1 MIDDVRYRF
10 TVLMICLMGFILI
23 FKLFNLQVLKYDF
36 YKEAAAGQHQTYQV
50 LSPKRGEIFIKDRFY
65 KEGDSLI
72 NLFPVAINKEW
83 KMIYAEPKNI
93 KDPKKTTEILI
104 ELLDLERDD
113 LRAKLEKKND
123 PYEPIMHKVPQETAQ
138 KIAELNLPGIKL
150 ASENWRFYP
159 AKTFISHVLGFVGFL
174 ENDLKGQ
181 YGVEGYYDKIL
192 SGKHGYLE
200 GEKDVMGRIINIAK
214 SQLQPAQDGADLIL
228 TIDSNIQFFIEEKL
242 KETIERL
249 EAEGG
254 TIIVEDPRTGE
265 IKALANWPTFDPNNY
280 SKVEDISIFLNP
292 AIHNLFE
299 PGSIFK
305 PFTMAIA
312 LDKHLITPETTYE
325 DKGYI
330 VIDGHKIRNSHDKPE
345 GVQTMTQVLEKSLN
359 TGAIFVQQLIDKKTF
374 KEYLEKFGFNK
385 KTGIDLQGETTG
397 NLANLNTK
405 RDIEYATASFGQ
417 GIAITPIELIAGLS
431 AFANKGKIMQ
441 PHVVEKIIFSNGK
454 EKKIEPKLLSQ
465 PISSKTAFEV
475 TKMMVSVVENGYGK
489 KAGVEG
495 YFIAGKT
502 GTAQVP
508 REDRRGYSDKTIHSF
523 GGFFPAFDPRFV
535 LLVKIDNPKG
545 IRFAADSVAPVFRE
559 IAEYILNYYEISPT
573 R

>member
-1 MIDDVRYRF
+1 MIDETRYRF
-10 TVLMICLMGFILI
+10 TVLIIFLMGFVLL
-23 FKLFNLQVLKYDF
+23 FRLFNLQILKYDF
-36 YKEAAAGQHQTYQV
+36 YKEAAAGQHQTRQI
-50 LSPKRGEIFIKDRFY
+50 LSPKRGEIFVKDRFY
-65 KEGDSLI
+65 QEEDSLI
-72 NLFPVAINKEW
+72 GLFPVAINKDW
-83 KMIYAEPKNI
+83 QMVYAEPKNV
-93 KDPKKTTEILI
+93 KDPEKAAKVLAQ
-104 ELLDLERDD
+104 LLDLDEND
-113 LRAKLEKKND
+113 LKMKLKKKND
-123 PYEPIMHKVPQETAQ
+123 PYEPIKHKVSSEVVQ
-138 KIAELNLPGIKL
+138 KIKEANLPGIKF
-150 ASENWRFYP
+150 ASESWRFYP
-159 AKTFISHVLGFVGFL
+159 AGSLASHILGFVGFL
-174 ENDLKGQ
+174 ENDLQGQ

-192 SGKHGYLE
+192 SGEHGYIE
-200 GEKDVMGRIINIAK
+200 GEKDVMGRLINIAR
-214 SQLQPAQDGADLIL
+214 SQLRPAQDGADLVL
-228 TIDSNIQFFIEEKL
+228 TIDSNIQFFVEEKL
-242 KETIERL
+242 KEAVERL

-265 IKALANWPTFDPNNY
+265 IKALANWPSFDPNNY
-280 SKVEDISIFLNP
+280 SKVEDLSVFVNP

-312 LDKHLITPETTYE
+312 LDKHLITPETTYKDE
-325 DKGYI
+325 GYVKI
-330 VIDGHKIRNSHDKPE
+330 GGYKIRNSHDEPE
-345 GVQTMTQVLEKSLN
+345 GIQTMTQVLEKSLN
-359 TGAIFVQQLIDKKTF
+359 TGAIFVQQRIGKKIF

-385 KTGIDLQGETTG
+385 KTGIDLQGEVSG
-397 NLANLNTK
+397 NLSNLNTK

-417 GIAITPIELIAGLS
+417 GIAVTPIELVAGLS
-431 AFANKGKIMQ
+431 AFANNGKIMQ
-441 PHVVEKIIFSNGK
+441 PHVVEKVLFSDGRK
-454 EKKIEPKLLSQ
+454 QKIEPKLIAQ
-465 PISSKTAFEV
+465 PISSETAQTI

-508 REDRRGYSDKTIHSF
+508 DPHSRGYSDKTIHSF

-559 IAEYILNYYEISPT
+559 IAEYILNYYEIPPS